1 MRFEN
6 EFEVAGRPSEVIEK
20 LDDAPLVASFLPG
33 ASVGPVN
40 ADGSYPATLVVS
52 FGPKR
57 LAFKGTITNRVDRES
72 YSGVLSGTASTDV
85 RGARMAVKMN
95 YSLAQCE
102 GSQQPARTQVKF
114 VSEAQ
119 LTGVLAEFA
128 KTGGVVVANA
138 IVAEFARGFSAQFAP
153 PAQTSAPATTAPATL
168 SATSVM
174 AEIFRSMLRTLRT
187 RVSSIWRG
195 SRPPAS

>member
-6 EFEVAGRPSEVIEK
+6 EFEVAGRPSDVIEK
-20 LDDAPLVASFLPG
+20 LDDVPLVASFLPG

-57 LAFKGTITNRVDRES
+57 LAFKGTITNRVDTANLA
-72 YSGVLSGTASTDV
+72 GVMSGTASADV
-85 RGARMAVKMN
+85 RGAKMAVKMN
-95 YSLAQCE
+95 YSLAPCE
-102 GSQQPARTQVKF
+102 GTRQPRTRVKF

-128 KTGGVVVANA
+128 KTGGVVVTNA
-138 IVAEFARGFSAQFAP
+138 ILAEFARNFGAQFA
-153 PAQTSAPATTAPATL
+153 TMGEAPAPITTAPATL
-168 SATSVM
+168 SATSVF
-174 AEIFRSMLRTLRT
+174 AEIFRSILRRLRT
-187 RVSSIWRG
+187 RVARILHS
-195 SRPPAS
+195 SRPPTS

>member
-6 EFEVAGRPSEVIEK
+6 EFEVAGRPSDVIQK
-20 LDDAPLVASFLPG
+20 LDDVPLVASLLPG

-57 LAFKGTITNRVDRES
+57 LAFKGTLTNRVDTAS
-72 YSGVLSGTASTDV
+72 HSGVMSGTASSDV
-85 RGARMAVKMN
+85 RGAKMAVKMN
-95 YSLAQCE
+95 YSLAQGE
-102 GSQQPARTQVKF
+102 GSPQPRTRVKF

-128 KTGGVVVANA
+128 KTGGVVVTNA
-138 IVAEFARGFSAQFAP
+138 ILAEFARGFSAQFAP
-153 PAQTSAPATTAPATL
+153 PGETPAPATTSAATL
-168 SATSVM
+168 SATSVA
-174 AEIFRSMLRTLRT
+174 AEIFRSMLRRLRT
-187 RVSSIWRG
+187 GVGRIWRG
-195 SRPPAS
+195 DRLPPS

>member
-6 EFEVAGRPSEVIEK
+6 EFEVAGSPSIVIEK
-20 LDDAPLVASFLPG
+20 LDDVPLVASFLPG

-40 ADGSYPATLVVS
+40 PDGSYPATLVVS

-72 YSGVLSGTASTDV
+72 HSGVLSGTASADV
-85 RGARMAVKMN
+85 RGAKMAVKMN

-102 GSQQPARTQVKF
+102 GSQQQPRTQVKF

-128 KTGGVVVANA
+128 KTGGVVVTNA
-138 IVAEFARGFSAQFAP
+138 ILAEFARGFRRNSRHRRRHLHRP
-153 PAQTSAPATTAPATL
+153 H
-168 SATSVM
+168 
-174 AEIFRSMLRTLRT
+174 LRPRHC
-187 RVSSIWRG
+187 RRH
-195 SRPPAS
+195 R

>member
-6 EFEVAGRPSEVIEK
+6 EFEVAGSASDVIEK
-20 LDDAPLVASFLPG
+20 LADVPLVASFLPG

-57 LAFKGTITNRVDRES
+57 LAFKGTLTNHVDVES
-72 YSGVLSGTASTDV
+72 HSGVMSGTASADV
-85 RGARMAVKMN
+85 RGAKMAVKMN
-95 YSLAQCE
+95 YSVAPGE
-102 GSQQPARTQVKF
+102 GSQRQPRTAVKF

-128 KTGGVVVANA
+128 KTGGVVVTNA
-138 IVAEFARGFSAQFAP
+138 ILAEFARNFSAQFAP
-153 PAQTSAPATTAPATL
+153 PGETPASATTSAATL
-168 SATSVM
+168 SATSVV
-174 AEIFRSMLRTLRT
+174 AEIFRSMFRKLRTGVDRILHN
-187 RVSSIWRG
+187 
-195 SRPPAS
+195 